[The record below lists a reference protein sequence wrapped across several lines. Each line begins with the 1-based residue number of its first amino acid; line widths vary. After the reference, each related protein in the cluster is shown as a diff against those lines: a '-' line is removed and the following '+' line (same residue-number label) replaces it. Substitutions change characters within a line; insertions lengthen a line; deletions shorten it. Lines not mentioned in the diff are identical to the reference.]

1 MSELTEQNLTRQQA
15 EQEMACLR
23 RIYASVRLLDPK
35 MLAEEPCCPPWKNV
49 HPYTSCVGREAM
61 AGKCQCSKLETLDRS
76 LCQVT
81 ARYVE
86 VDGKPYVME
95 MILPLDAS
103 ARNTLRSNELIYRD
117 ALTGAYNRRFYEEEL
132 KHKYLNAGVAMI
144 DLDDFKLC
152 NDTYGHSAG
161 DAALRLITSIIHRC
175 IRSTDMLVRYGG
187 DELLLILPDIS
198 AEAFVRNLKDINK
211 RLFAAHLPEFEKLH
225 VSASIGGVMAAGI
238 PISDALPIADKRMYL
253 AKRRKNTVVTEDIAP
268 DAVRSENDHRPMV
281 LIVDDS
287 PMNRDILS
295 EILCDDFEIL
305 EAPNGPQCLE
315 LLNAWGSDI
324 SIVLLDI
331 VMPDM
336 DGFDVLSRMSAQG
349 WLEEIP
355 VVMISSEDSSQTVRR
370 AYELGASDY
379 ISRPFDARIVHR
391 RVSNV
396 ARLYAR
402 QRRLSALVSQQFY
415 DREKNDQMMIG
426 ILGQVTEIHNS
437 ESIHHI
443 SRVQRITSILLERLC
458 QKTDIYGLS
467 GMDRYL
473 ITTASAL
480 HDIGKVAIDDRIL
493 NAHDLTPEQTAILH
507 THPILGA
514 QMLENL
520 SQYQDEPLVKFAIQ
534 ICRWH
539 HERWDGSGY
548 PDGRKG
554 DDIPIAAQVVALAD
568 AYDGL
573 VGKRDKHEALSQEEA
588 VAELTAGKHG
598 AFNPLLLECLT
609 ECGAQLHAELSIAS
623 DTGNQLHRLADA
635 QHISDALLRENA
647 LPGQEHIAQSLSRL
661 QQKGRFFNQS
671 VRCIQFDYDEP
682 TGHLSFSAWAAEHM
696 GVPKDL
702 HLPDEIEET
711 GFAPAD
717 IARIQ
722 KALRATSTEHPYTE
736 LSMLLSVDGELRW
749 HHVRL
754 CSLWSDDSVPAY
766 IGAAGQADPVE
777 QFFDYHHDLY
787 HDVLTN
793 AYNRRFFEKQLRKLM
808 EVDAIAMLDLDQFK
822 QINDVYGHQAGD
834 DALRILVNAVTACV
848 RNRSD
853 ALVRY
858 GGDEFLL
865 IFPHI
870 PEHVFIK
877 RLEQIRATV
886 QALHMIEYPDLHLT
900 VSIGGVYG
908 TCTLDPG
915 IRQADKLLYQAKEC
929 RNKCITAAFS
939 AEEAEKPK
947 PNQESDKL

>member
-1 MSELTEQNLTRQQA
+1 MSEKEKILIADDSAMNRAILTEMLGDGYELLEAENGRQAVAILQSA
-15 EQEMACLR
+15 TDIDLL
-23 RIYASVRLLDPK
+23 LLDIMMPE
-35 MLAEEPCCPPWKNV
+35 MDGFEVLAMMNKYHWI
-49 HPYTSCVGREAM
+49 
-61 AGKCQCSKLETLDRS
+61 D
-76 LCQVT
+76 
-81 ARYVE
+81 E
-86 VDGKPYVME
+86 VPVIM
-95 MILPLDAS
+95 
-103 ARNTLRSNELIYRD
+103 
-117 ALTGAYNRRFYEEEL
+117 
-132 KHKYLNAGVAMI
+132 
-144 DLDDFKLC
+144 
-152 NDTYGHSAG
+152 
-161 DAALRLITSIIHRC
+161 
-175 IRSTDMLVRYGG
+175 
-187 DELLLILPDIS
+187 IS
-198 AEAFVRNLKDINK
+198 AEN
-211 RLFAAHLPEFEKLH
+211 
-225 VSASIGGVMAAGI
+225 ASSYV
-238 PISDALPIADKRMYL
+238 
-253 AKRRKNTVVTEDIAP
+253 E
-268 DAVRSENDHRPMV
+268 
-281 LIVDDS
+281 
-287 PMNRDILS
+287 
-295 EILCDDFEIL
+295 
-305 EAPNGPQCLE
+305 
-315 LLNAWGSDI
+315 
-324 SIVLLDI
+324 
-331 VMPDM
+331 
-336 DGFDVLSRMSAQG
+336 
-349 WLEEIP
+349 
-355 VVMISSEDSSQTVRR
+355 R
-370 AYELGASDY
+370 AYDLGATDY
-379 ISRPFDARIVHR
+379 ISRPFDMAVVRR
-391 RVSNV
+391 RVINTLM
-396 ARLYAR
+396 LYAK
-402 QRRLSALVSQQFY
+402 QKRLVRLVAEQVY
-415 DREKNDQMMIG
+415 EKEKSNSTMIN
-426 ILGQVTEIHNS
+426 ILSHIVEFRNG
-437 ESIHHI
+437 ESGMHVLHI
-443 SRVQRITSILLERLC
+443 QTATDILLHTLV
-458 QKTDIYGLS
+458 QKTDKYHLTATDIS
-467 GMDRYL
+467 L
-473 ITTASAL
+473 ISTASAL
-480 HDIGKVAIDDRIL
+480 HDIGKINIPESIL
-493 NAHDLTPEQTAILH
+493 NKPGRLTKEEFEVMKTHTTIGSEILEKL
-507 THPILGA
+507 PFR
-514 QMLENL
+514 QE
-520 SQYQDEPLVKFAIQ
+520 SDLVKTAYA

-539 HERWDGSGY
+539 HERWDGRGY
-548 PDGRKG
+548 PDGLKG
-554 DDIPIAAQVVALAD
+554 EQIPIAAQVVSMADVYDALTSERCYKKAFD
-568 AYDGL
+568 HDT
-573 VGKRDKHEALSQEEA
+573 A
-588 VAELTAGKHG
+588 VKMILNG
-598 AFNPLLLECLT
+598 
-609 ECGAQLHAELSIAS
+609 ECGQF
-623 DTGNQLHRLADA
+623 NQLHRLADA

-848 RNRSD
+848 RNRND

-908 TCTLDPG
+908 ACTLDPG

-939 AEEAEKPK
+939 AEEAEEPK